1 MKTGIMPFD
10 RPDEPVDATRE
21 LVFSV
26 KRELNREEQ
35 FDVQDLINNKLMKGV
50 KSVETKTED
59 GETRIQVIFKAKG
72 ALDLDEEAD
81 RYALSKE
88 LGSEVEVVEDN
99 ILN

>member
-1 MKTGIMPFD
+1 MPFD
-10 RPDEPVDATRE
+10 RPGEPVDATRE

-26 KRELNREEQ
+26 KRELEREEQ
-35 FDVQDLINNKLMKGV
+35 FDVQELINEKLMKGV
-50 KSVETKTED
+50 KSVETKVEN
-59 GETRIQVIFKAKG
+59 GETLIRVIFGAKG

-99 ILN
+99 ILS